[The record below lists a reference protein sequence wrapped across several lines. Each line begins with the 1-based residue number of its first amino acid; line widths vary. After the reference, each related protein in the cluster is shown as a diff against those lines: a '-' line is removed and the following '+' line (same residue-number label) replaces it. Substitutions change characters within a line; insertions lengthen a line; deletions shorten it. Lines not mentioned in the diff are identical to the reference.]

1 MSHTLY
7 EFPLNE
13 KVRSYLRLE
22 QLFQQLEHTKD
33 FGPTWSFMTFF
44 ESLFTLLDL
53 LDRLDVRNDMLKD
66 IEIHEKN
73 LQHWSKHPKIDL
85 VALQKALDKVT
96 RLKEQLRNAR
106 KIGNTLKED
115 KFLNSI
121 KQRFAIPGGTCS
133 FDLPN
138 LHYWLKQ
145 PQDEVQQDIN
155 QWLSEFTLV
164 QDSLDIAL
172 SFLRERGKFTDATA
186 AKGFYQGIADDKIEL
201 IRIHCSIEDNYYP
214 TLSGNKYRYAIRF
227 MNFESNQE
235 GSTSVTDT
243 IDFKLAAC

>member
-1 MSHTLY
+1 M
-7 EFPLNE
+7 
-13 KVRSYLRLE
+13 RLE
-22 QLFQQLEHTKD
+22 QLFKQLEQTKN
-33 FGPTWSFMTFF
+33 FGPQWSFMTFF

-73 LQHWSKHPKIDL
+73 LKHWAKHPKIDL
-85 VALQKALDKVT
+85 DALQTALDKVT
-96 RLKEQLRNAR
+96 NLKEQLKNAR

-121 KQRFAIPGGTCS
+121 KQRFSIPGGTCS

-145 PQDEVQQDIN
+145 PQANVQGDIDN
-155 QWLSEFTLV
+155 WLEEYLIV
-164 QDSLDIAL
+164 QESLDIAL
-172 SFLRERGKFTDATA
+172 SFLRERGKFIDATA

-201 IRIHCSIEDNYYP
+201 IRIHCSTTEGYYP

-227 MNFESNQE
+227 MGFEFEPDN
-235 GSTSVTDT
+235 GASVTED
-243 IDFKLAAC
+243 IYFKLASC